1 MIETSNIY
9 NILNYVL
16 PIMNQCFIQIN
27 TAYIKSFMKSQK
39 YLKKGVRVGIGVLFF
54 VNFGNQKKIRVFSE
68 RFFRIFSGRNFRIPS
83 PAFGIGN
90 SKIKIFISPH

>member
-54 VNFGNQKKIRVFSE
+54 VNFGNQKKIRVSYHIFFFNFVSEKFIFTSLLPKFSY
-68 RFFRIFSGRNFRIPS
+68 SNFMKVIT
-83 PAFGIGN
+83 
-90 SKIKIFISPH
+90 

>member
-39 YLKKGVRVGIGVLFF
+39 YLKKGVRVGIGDAS
-54 VNFGNQKKIRVFSE
+54 KK
-68 RFFRIFSGRNFRIPS
+68 
-83 PAFGIGN
+83 
-90 SKIKIFISPH
+90 

>member
-54 VNFGNQKKIRVFSE
+54 VNFGNQKKIRVWKTFYHAE
-68 RFFRIFSGRNFRIPS
+68 
-83 PAFGIGN
+83 
-90 SKIKIFISPH
+90 KKTKY

>member
-54 VNFGNQKKIRVFSE
+54 VNFGNQKKIRVYHFKYK
-68 RFFRIFSGRNFRIPS
+68 ILKVKILPRNYFDFLQI
-83 PAFGIGN
+83 
-90 SKIKIFISPH
+90 

>member
-54 VNFGNQKKIRVFSE
+54 VNFGNQKKIRVFHKDLIHINFSIHYE
-68 RFFRIFSGRNFRIPS
+68 RFSCFRFCS
-83 PAFGIGN
+83 
-90 SKIKIFISPH
+90 